1 MFPFPFEGLRLV
13 HDEKVFDA
21 MEQARIDAEL
31 ARDPLRIVR
40 LSLFRNLLVRI
51 RSKLNILA
59 VIEHLRRLP
68 RVLAKGVT
76 RDSR

>member
-51 RSKLNILA
+51 RSRLNILA
-59 VIEHLRRLP
+59 AIEHLRCRP
-68 RVLAKGVT
+68 RVLAKRLT

>member
-1 MFPFPFEGLRLV
+1 MFPFPFGGLRLI

-51 RSKLNILA
+51 RSRLNILA
-59 VIEHLRRLP
+59 AIEHLRRRP
-68 RVLAKGVT
+68 RVLAKRLT